1 MTRSTLLRH
10 TLAAGAALCVLALGG
25 CNKKPETQAQAG
37 GEILEGSISDAML
50 PLDTATSQP
59 PLAPKTVTSDKGDG
73 EAAASE
79 ADKAEAAPEAAAEP
93 APKAPAAEPQ

>member
-1 MTRSTLLRH
+1 M
-10 TLAAGAALCVLALGG
+10 LAAAALLALSA

-59 PLAPKTVTSDKGDG
+59 PLAPKSVTTGGGGDDKDADEGDKP
-73 EAAASE
+73 EPDKK
-79 ADKAEAAPEAAAEP
+79 ADAP
-93 APKAPAAEPQ
+93 APKAPADEPE